1 MVHYI
6 TQNIA
11 THLQCLSVP
20 VDPADLADDEV
31 PGVGPHVVGAG
42 VVLPEGEIR
51 VVNGLSRNVYNIPQF
66 QVDSRYLNA
75 REIAH
80 WKSLVRSNG
89 DSNVQWSHKITRHR

>member
-1 MVHYI
+1 MYVC
-6 TQNIA
+6 
-11 THLQCLSVP
+11 THLQSLSVP

-66 QVDSRYLNA
+66 QVDSRY
-75 REIAH
+75 
-80 WKSLVRSNG
+80 S
-89 DSNVQWSHKITRHR
+89 

>member
-1 MVHYI
+1 MYVC
-6 TQNIA
+6 
-11 THLQCLSVP
+11 THLQSLSVP
-20 VDPADLADDEV
+20 IDPADLADDEV

-66 QVDSRYLNA
+66 QVDSRCLNA

-80 WKSLVRSNG
+80 LKSL
-89 DSNVQWSHKITRHR
+89 

>member
-1 MVHYI
+1 MYVC
-6 TQNIA
+6 
-11 THLQCLSVP
+11 THLQSLSVP
-20 VDPADLADDEV
+20 IDPADLADDEV

-80 WKSLVRSNG
+80 LKSL
-89 DSNVQWSHKITRHR
+89 